1 MNSGVIPPGIWAI
14 IPAAGVGRR
23 MKLQQPKQ
31 YLQFQQH
38 PVIVHSIRAVAR
50 SGPLRGILVGLSA
63 DDSWWTGMT
72 GLEELP
78 CPLVPFE
85 GGAER
90 ADTVLLGLKQ
100 IHQLP
105 DTEHDWVLV
114 HDAVRPLVRKQDIE
128 NLISTV
134 ANHADGGLL
143 ALPVADT
150 LKREQ
155 DGCSVE
161 TVDRSRLWRAL
172 TPQYFPATRLRD
184 ALEQCQRDSVAVTD
198 EASAMEHIGAHPRL
212 VAGHADNIKI
222 TFPSDLQLAE
232 ALYRQQRMNE

>member
-1 MNSGVIPPGIWAI
+1 MES
-14 IPAAGVGRR
+14 
-23 MKLQQPKQ
+23 QQPKQ

-38 PVIVHSIRAVAR
+38 PVIVHTIRAIAR
-50 SGPLRGILVGLSA
+50 FKPLRGILVGLSEE
-63 DDSWWTGMT
+63 DSWWPGLT

-78 CPLVPFE
+78 CQLIPFE

-90 ADTVLLGLKQ
+90 ADTVLAGLKY
-100 IHQLP
+100 IKQLP
-105 DTEHDWVLV
+105 ETARDWVLV
-114 HDAVRPLVRKQDIE
+114 HDAVRPLIRKQDIE
-128 NLISTV
+128 NLVNTV
-134 ANHADGGLL
+134 ADHADGGLL

-155 DGCSVE
+155 DGRSVE

-172 TPQYFPATRLRD
+172 TPQYFPVTRLQE
-184 ALEQCQRDSVAVTD
+184 ALEQCQRDAVVVTD

-212 VAGHADNIKI
+212 VGGHADNIKI

-232 ALYRQQRMNE
+232 ALYQQQRMNE